1 MTNEIKLLIVEDER
15 DTLDDY
21 CMVLAEEDRQIMRTM
36 KVSDALNLIR
46 QHTFQVIVVDLAMPV
61 AGDDEALGGLEVL
74 KAAKECSPSTQV
86 IVVTGY
92 KSALAMD
99 DSKRLGA
106 YDHLYKPVDLKHLKM
121 TVNRAIQGFHL
132 AEKRR
137 QQEPECLF
145 RVCPLT
151 RAKKCDKYE
160 EITETYA
167 PNRVFVNIPY
177 AEQYEDCEHAI
188 REILLEYGLV
198 PVLSKDYVEPKT
210 LLCNVCHPLQT
221 CKYGITDISRQNPSV
236 FYKLGI
242 MHALGMHCI
251 ILKRKKT
258 KEPAD
263 LYGLL
268 HLEYTSVRS
277 LKEQLARWIEQQ
289 VPETMITNQ
298 SLTREE
304 LGQDRE
310 QIIKER
316 LAQHKRN
323 LAKLQQ
329 KLAKYTELDAPVYLL
344 NQIEDEEREITQLE
358 NQLAQRLS

>member
-21 CMVLAEEDRQIMRTM
+21 CMVLAEEDRQIMRAM
-36 KVSDALNLIR
+36 KVSDALSLIR
-46 QHTFQVIVVDLAMPV
+46 QHTFQVIVADLAMPV

-74 KAAKECSPSTQV
+74 KTAKECNPSTRV

-92 KSALAMD
+92 KSAIARD
-99 DSKRLGA
+99 DSMQLGA
-106 YDHLYKPVDLKHLKM
+106 YDHIYKPVNLKHLRM
-121 TVNRAIQGFHL
+121 TVNRAIQDFHL

-137 QQEPECLF
+137 QREPECLF
-145 RVCPLT
+145 RICPLT
-151 RAKKCDKYE
+151 RAKGCDKYE
-160 EITETYA
+160 EIIDAYA

-177 AEQYEDCEHAI
+177 VEQYEDCEHAI
-188 REILLEYGLV
+188 REVLLEYGLV

-221 CKYGITDISRQNPSV
+221 CKYGITDISRQNPGV
-236 FYKLGI
+236 FYELGI
-242 MHALGMHCI
+242 MHALGMHCV
-251 ILKRKKT
+251 ILKKKRA

-263 LYGLL
+263 LHGLL
-268 HLEYTSVRS
+268 HLEYASVRS

-289 VPETMITNQ
+289 VPEAVNTSR

-304 LGQDRE
+304 LRQDRE
-310 QIIKER
+310 QTIKER
-316 LAQHKRN
+316 LAQHRRN

-344 NQIEDEEREITQLE
+344 NQIEDEEQEIARLE
-358 NQLAQRLS
+358 NQLTQRQS